1 MVRRFLHAIAAGAA
15 VWLTWCGVSVSGTEQ
30 QAAAVL
36 TVDDLMR
43 LSSIV
48 DVQMSPDGKR
58 VAYVV
63 STPNLSKNEQEP
75 ALFVVPAAGGTPVQI
90 GESVRIFNQPSPRPQ
105 LRWMPDGQSISVLG
119 FAEGRPEVFAM
130 PVAGGAA
137 RQITRA
143 PQGVAAYEWSPDGR
157 SVAFLTADPMP
168 PDEERRREDKSY
180 VIVAG

>member
-75 ALFVVPAAGGTPVQI
+75 ALFVVPAEGGAAGQI
-90 GESVRIFNQPSPRPQ
+90 GESVLLCSH
-105 LRWMPDGQSISVLG
+105 ISH
-119 FAEGRPEVFAM
+119 
-130 PVAGGAA
+130 
-137 RQITRA
+137 
-143 PQGVAAYEWSPDGR
+143 GV
-157 SVAFLTADPMP
+157 
-168 PDEERRREDKSY
+168 
-180 VIVAG
+180 